1 MQALCELAARATG
14 ITCHSDKVK
23 PGCVFVAIRGRLV
36 DGNLFAQTA
45 ADKGALAI
53 VTDYPEHLPSLLIP
67 VIAVPE
73 ARLALAELAAA
84 FYGNPSHKLN
94 LIGITGSNGK
104 TTIACMLEHIFS
116 QAGCSTGL
124 IGTIRINTGRV
135 SFPSTLTT
143 PDAVSIHK
151 YLAQMVEN
159 KVTHAAMEVSAQGV
173 DMHRVAHVRFTA
185 GLLSNICADHLDFH
199 GSFAR
204 YLAAKTMFLDLLG
217 PATPLIVNIDD
228 PYCQAIAHHF
238 SGHQI
243 TVGFDSQADVL
254 ARVTQVTAYGSLFIL
269 EITKP
274 LTTANGQSLPISR
287 HAFGLS
293 IPGHHNI
300 ENALLAATTALIQG
314 IEPEVIAGALANF
327 RGVDRR
333 MNVFHT
339 AGLTIVDDTALNPGS
354 LNAVFDTI
362 TAFRYNRLF
371 VVNAIR
377 GHRGP
382 AINAANAATI
392 ASRRRILPF
401 QLVITASTDQV
412 SQADT
417 VTDEERRAFLSTLN
431 TLKVCYTYNNTLSKA
446 IRTVLSDAT
455 PGDLIVLIGAQ
466 GMDTGRQV
474 LSTLVNAA
482 EAAHSPSSSPLGSF
496 WI

>member
-1 MQALCELAARATG
+1 MQAICELAARATG

-23 PGCVFVAIRGRLV
+23 PGCVFVAIRGLQE
-36 DGNLFAQTA
+36 DGNTFVQTA

-53 VTDYPEHLPSLLIP
+53 VTDRPEHLPSLLIP
-67 VIAVPE
+67 VIAVPD
-73 ARLALAELAAA
+73 ARLALSALATT
-84 FYGNPSHKLN
+84 FYANPSHKLN

-116 QAGCSTGL
+116 QAGCPTGL
-124 IGTIRINTGRV
+124 IGTIRVNTGKN

-143 PDAVSIHK
+143 PDAVNIHK

-159 KVTHAAMEVSAQGV
+159 KVTHAAMEVSAQGI
-173 DMHRVAHVRFTA
+173 DMHRVAHVRFAA

-199 GSFAR
+199 GSFTG
-204 YLAAKTMFLDLLG
+204 YLTAKTRFLELLG

-228 PYCQAIAHHF
+228 PYCQAIAHRF

-243 TVGFDSQADVL
+243 SVGFGSHADIL

-269 EITKP
+269 EINKP
-274 LTTANGQSLPISR
+274 LTTTGGQSLPIGR
-287 HAFGLS
+287 HAFRLA

-300 ENALLAATTALIQG
+300 ENALLAATAALIQG
-314 IEPEVIAGALANF
+314 ISPEIIADALANF
-327 RGVDRR
+327 KGIERR
-333 MNVFHT
+333 MNVFRT
-339 AGLTIVDDTALNPGS
+339 AGLTIIDDTALNPGS
-354 LNAVFDTI
+354 INAVFNTI
-362 TAFRYNRLF
+362 TAFRYKRLF

-382 AINAANAATI
+382 AINAANAAAI
-392 ASRRRILPF
+392 ASRGRTLPF
-401 QLVITASTDQV
+401 HLVITASTDHV

-417 VTDEERRAFLSTLN
+417 VTDEERRVFLSTLN
-431 TLKVCYTYNNTLSKA
+431 TLKVCYTYSSTLSKT
-446 IRTVLSDAT
+446 IGTVLDDAT